1 MKKIRWS
8 ILIGIFAIITFY
20 VTCGVVF
27 SYLLLNAIEA
37 ETSGYATLFDNWWQ
51 VLLFVIDIFSIIGLL
66 GSITMKIMFSE
77 PNSEEEK

>member
-37 ETSGYATLFDNWWQ
+37 ETLFDNWWQ
-51 VLLFVIDIFSIIGLL
+51 ILLFVIDIFSIIGLL
-66 GSITMKIMFSE
+66 GSIAMKIMFSE
-77 PNSEEEK
+77 PSSEEEKWKNF